1 MRSNRNT
8 VRLLSALSLAS
19 ISAACAPRSAPPAS
33 VGIVVPATLLHCKG
47 EPAVPE
53 PDRATDVDLAR
64 WQLDLIAAGCDCRD
78 KLAAIRA
85 LQAGTKPPATT
96 CTVR

>member
-1 MRSNRNT
+1 MI
-8 VRLLSALSLAS
+8 SLAS
-19 ISAACAPRSAPPAS
+19 ISAACAPRSAPPVS
-33 VGIVVPATLLHCKG
+33 VGIVVPPTLLHCRG
-47 EPAVPE
+47 EPAVPNPE
-53 PDRATDVDLAR
+53 MATDVDLAR

-85 LQAGTKPPATT
+85 LQAGEKPPVTN